1 MSDQP
6 STPDAA
12 AEAQGDRLQLEVA
25 FGSARFSAAGPGEL
39 VLNAYSAFMERT
51 SAGAATSEE
60 PEPEAK
66 AEPEPEPKVKAAAV
80 PTGGDAPPLP
90 QFMRSHPT
98 RNNQQRAVVMA
109 VWAKRFK
116 DVATFTVDE
125 LLKHW
130 RNSGEKLPMKA
141 TRDVGLAVSEGWLE
155 RLADGDKFQVTSY
168 GERYVDEQLQPK
180 GK

>member
-1 MSDQP
+1 MAS
-6 STPDAA
+6 STSPAMNTGRPRMRYTAHTWLSPKTDS
-12 AEAQGDRLQLEVA
+12 
-25 FGSARFSAAGPGEL
+25 GSHTSSTRTTAIASRIRAVVPMMARKRP
-39 VLNAYSAFMERT
+39 
-51 SAGAATSEE
+51 AT
-60 PEPEAK
+60 
-66 AEPEPEPKVKAAAV
+66 
-80 PTGGDAPPLP
+80 
-90 QFMRSHPT
+90 
-98 RNNQQRAVVMA
+98 NQRAVVMA